1 MFVKFLFMIKQ
12 EKAYGIGENKK
23 GGANPKPPSEDRR
36 HRRTRQLLS
45 RALIALSLEK
55 GYEAVTIRD
64 ITKRANV
71 GYATFFRHY
80 RDKNELL
87 KGVGEVV
94 LEEIIELLSPAEA
107 GGEGDPRLFG
117 LTLFKYV
124 EAHSEIV
131 RVLLGS
137 QEILKQV
144 IAEVE
149 QRIVATHKAEPDSP
163 VPLEII
169 AHFTITASI
178 NLVEWWLTNR
188 MPYPVEEMGRYYYE
202 LVICPTNAILKV
214 RPVLL

>member
-1 MFVKFLFMIKQ
+1 MERAKTPDPNTI
-12 EKAYGIGENKK
+12 
-23 GGANPKPPSEDRR
+23 NPTNEDRR

-64 ITKRANV
+64 ITNRANV

-94 LEEIIELLSPAEA
+94 LEEIIDLLSPVDA
-107 GGEGDPRLFG
+107 GSDPRLFG
-117 LTLFKYV
+117 QTLFKYV
-124 EAHSEIV
+124 GENSEIV

-137 QEILKQV
+137 QEIMKQV
-144 IAEVE
+144 VDKVE
-149 QRIVATHKAEPDSP
+149 QRMLETHKTEPGSP

-169 AHFTITASI
+169 AHHSITASI
-178 NLVEWWLTNR
+178 SMVEWWLANR
-188 MPYPVEEMGRYYYE
+188 MPYPAEEMGRYYFE
-202 LVICPTNAILKV
+202 LVMCPTNPMLKV
-214 RPVLL
+214 EPGLL

>member
-1 MFVKFLFMIKQ
+1 MVKQ
-12 EKAYGIGENKK
+12 EKDYGSMENLE
-23 GGANPKPPSEDRR
+23 GARVPDRVTPNPASEDRR

-64 ITKRANV
+64 ITNRANV

-94 LEEIIELLSPAEA
+94 LEEIIDLLSPVDA
-107 GGEGDPRLFG
+107 GGDPRLFG
-117 LTLFKYV
+117 LTLFRYV
-124 EAHSEIV
+124 ADHSEIV

-137 QEILKQV
+137 QEIMKQV
-144 IAEVE
+144 IAKVE
-149 QRIVATHKAEPDSP
+149 QRIVTTHKAEPDSP

-169 AHFTITASI
+169 AHHSITASI
-178 NLVEWWLTNR
+178 SLIEWWLTNN
-188 MPYPVEEMGRYYYE
+188 MPYSPEEMGRYYFE
-202 LVICPTNAILKV
+202 LVICPTKPMLKV
-214 RPVLL
+214 SPGLL